1 MIRRILIGVVMA
13 AAMVG
18 LRPPSSP
25 VLGLVIDAVTRD
37 PVVNAIVTVG
47 GVETRTDARGMFR
60 ASDFGAP
67 TVRVRAYGYGRAEVA
82 VDTLRRPSADVRL
95 VRVRP
100 KALYLSVFGV
110 GNRTL
115 REAALEL
122 LDTTELNA
130 LVIDVKGDRGLIGYR
145 SSIAL
150 AEQVGAQRVITMP
163 DLPGLLSTLRRR
175 GIYTIARIVA
185 FKDDPLATA
194 RPGLAVHRRD
204 GSIYRDREGLAWTDP
219 HHSEVRSYNIGVAR
233 EAAEAG
239 FDEIQ
244 FDYARVPDA
253 TGLVYRVP
261 DTMQNRVAAIDG
273 FLREVQTAL
282 VPYNVFL
289 AIDIFGYVC
298 WNPDDTRIGQQLERL
313 AEVVDYISAML
324 YPSSF
329 QFGIPGYRNPVQHPY
344 EIVHR
349 SLERALER
357 TRLPAVRFR
366 PWLQAFPD
374 YAFGGGSFTGGEVRT
389 QIRAA
394 EDIGTNGW
402 MLWNPHNRYSRAD
415 VRLDDETVSS
425 SHPIER
431 PFEPQKGVRRERAA
445 GDAGRDDDLYK
456 AAEFCNA
463 SAGSVLATKP
473 PGFASERSCDLQK
486 CR

>member
-1 MIRRILIGVVMA
+1 MIRRVLVIGVVFA
-13 AAMVG
+13 AAMSG
-18 LRPPSSP
+18 LSPPSSP
-25 VLGLVIDAVTRD
+25 VLGVVVDALTRE

-47 GVETRTDARGMFR
+47 GSETQTDARGMFR
-60 ASDFGAP
+60 AADVGASM
-67 TVRVRAYGYGRAEVA
+67 VRVRAYGYVRAEMPIDA
-82 VDTLRRPSADVRL
+82 LRRPPGEIQL
-95 VRVRP
+95 PPVRP
-100 KALYLSVFGV
+100 KALYLSVFGI

-122 LDTTELNA
+122 VDTTELNA

-145 SSIAL
+145 SAIAL
-150 AEQVGAQRVITMP
+150 AQQTGAQRVITMP
-163 DLPGLLSTLRRR
+163 DLPGLLATLRQQ
-175 GIYTIARIVA
+175 GVYTIARIVV

-194 RPGLAVHRRD
+194 RPDLAVRRRD

-219 HHSEVRSYNIGVAR
+219 HQAEVRAYNIGVAR
-233 EAAEAG
+233 EVANAG

-244 FDYARVPDA
+244 FDYARLPDA
-253 TGLVYRVP
+253 TGLVYREL
-261 DTMQNRVAAIDG
+261 DTMQNRVAAIEG
-273 FLREVQTAL
+273 FLREARTAL

-298 WNPDDTRIGQQLERL
+298 WNPDDTRIGQQLERI
-313 AEVVDYISAML
+313 AGVVDYISPML

-329 QFGIPGYRNPVQHPY
+329 QYGIPGYRNPVQHPY

-357 TRLPAVRFR
+357 TRLPAMRFR

-374 YAFGGGSFTGGEVRT
+374 YAFGAGAFTAGQVKA

-415 VRLDDETVSS
+415 VKADDE
-425 SHPIER
+425 P
-431 PFEPQKGVRRERAA
+431 A
-445 GDAGRDDDLYK
+445 GGNRVPTDRGGD
-456 AAEFCNA
+456 
-463 SAGSVLATKP
+463 
-473 PGFASERSCDLQK
+473 
-486 CR
+486 

>member
-1 MIRRILIGVVMA
+1 MMRRVLVIGVVVT
-13 AAMVG
+13 AAMIG
-18 LRPPSSP
+18 LSPPSSP
-25 VLGLVIDAVTRD
+25 LLGVVIDAQTRE
-37 PVVNAIVTVG
+37 PVANAIVTVG
-47 GVETRTDARGMFR
+47 SAETRTDARGLFR
-60 ASDFGAP
+60 AADLGAP
-67 TVRVRAYGYGRAEVA
+67 VVRVRAYGYGRTEVS
-82 VDTLRRPSADVRL
+82 VDTLRRPPAEIRL
-95 VRVRP
+95 PRVRP
-100 KALYLSVFGV
+100 KALYLSVFGI

-122 LDTTELNA
+122 VDTTELNA

-145 SSIAL
+145 STIAL

-163 DLPGLLSTLRRR
+163 DLADLLSTLRQR
-175 GIYTIARIVA
+175 GVYTIARIVA

-194 RPGLAVHRRD
+194 RPDLAVHRRD

-219 HHSEVRSYNIGVAR
+219 YRAEVRAYNIGVAR
-233 EAAEAG
+233 EVASAG

-244 FDYARVPDA
+244 FDYARLPDA
-253 TGLVYRVP
+253 TGLVYREP

-273 FLREVQTAL
+273 FLREARTAL

-298 WNPDDTRIGQQLERL
+298 WNPDDTRIGQQLERI
-313 AEVVDYISAML
+313 ADVVDYISPML

-349 SLERALER
+349 SLARALER

-374 YAFGGGSFTGGEVRT
+374 YAFGGGSFTKGEVRT
-389 QIRAA
+389 QIRAT

-415 VRLDDETVSS
+415 VRQDDEAVSS
-425 SHPIER
+425 
-431 PFEPQKGVRRERAA
+431 
-445 GDAGRDDDLYK
+445 
-456 AAEFCNA
+456 A
-463 SAGSVLATKP
+463 SP
-473 PGFASERSCDLQK
+473 
-486 CR
+486 

>member
-1 MIRRILIGVVMA
+1 MIRRILVIGIVMA
-13 AAMVG
+13 AAMIG

-25 VLGLVIDAVTRD
+25 LLGVVIDARTHE
-37 PVVNAIVTVG
+37 PVADATVTVG
-47 GVETRTDARGMFR
+47 SAETRTDARGMFR
-60 ASDFGAP
+60 ASDAGAP
-67 TVRVRAYGYGRAEVA
+67 VVRVRAYGYGRAEVA
-82 VDTLRRPSADVRL
+82 VDTLRRPPAEVRL

-115 REAALEL
+115 REAALGL

-163 DLPGLLSTLRRR
+163 DLPGLLSTLRQR

-219 HHSEVRSYNIGVAR
+219 HDAEVRAYNIGVAR

-244 FDYARVPDA
+244 FDYARLPDA
-253 TGLVYRVP
+253 TGLVYREP

-273 FLREVQTAL
+273 FLREARTAL

-298 WNPDDTRIGQQLERL
+298 WNPDDTGIGQQLQRL
-313 AEVVDYISAML
+313 AEVVDYVSPML

-329 QFGIPGYRNPVQHPY
+329 QFGIPGYRNPVEHPY
-344 EIVHR
+344 EIVRR
-349 SLERALER
+349 SLEQARER
-357 TRLPAVRFR
+357 TGLPPVRFR

-374 YAFGGGSFTGGEVRT
+374 YAFGGRSFTGGEVRA
-389 QIRAA
+389 QIEAA
-394 EDIGTNGW
+394 ESFGTNGW
-402 MLWNPHNRYSRAD
+402 MLWNPHNRYSRGD
-415 VRLDDETVSS
+415 VRTDDE
-425 SHPIER
+425 
-431 PFEPQKGVRRERAA
+431 AA
-445 GDAGRDDDLYK
+445 AL
-456 AAEFCNA
+456 AADK
-463 SAGSVLATKP
+463 T
-473 PGFASERSCDLQK
+473 R
-486 CR
+486 

>member
-1 MIRRILIGVVMA
+1 MIRRVLVIGAVLA
-13 AAMVG
+13 AAMSG
-18 LRPPSSP
+18 RLSPPSSP
-25 VLGLVIDAVTRD
+25 VLGVVVDALTRE
-37 PVVNAIVTVG
+37 PVANAIVTVG
-47 GVETRTDARGMFR
+47 GSETRTDARGMFR
-60 ASDFGAP
+60 AANVGASMA
-67 TVRVRAYGYGRAEVA
+67 RVRAYGYGRAEMPIDA
-82 VDTLRRPSADVRL
+82 LRRPPGEIQLSP
-95 VRVRP
+95 VRP
-100 KALYLSVFGV
+100 KALYLSVFGI

-122 LDTTELNA
+122 VDTTELNA

-145 SSIAL
+145 SAIPL
-150 AEQVGAQRVITMP
+150 ATKAGAQRVITMP
-163 DLPGLLSTLRRR
+163 DLAGLLSTLRQR
-175 GIYTIARIVA
+175 GIYTIARIVV

-194 RPGLAVHRRD
+194 RPDLAVHRRD

-219 HHSEVRSYNIGVAR
+219 HHTEVRAYNIGVAR
-233 EAAEAG
+233 EVAEAG

-244 FDYARVPDA
+244 FDYARLPDA
-253 TGLVYRVP
+253 TGLVYREP

-273 FLREVQTAL
+273 FLREARAAL

-298 WNPDDTRIGQQLERL
+298 WNPDDTRIGQQLERI
-313 AEVVDYISAML
+313 AEIVDYISPML

-357 TRLPAVRFR
+357 TGVSPLRFR

-374 YAFGGGSFTGGEVRT
+374 YAFGAGAFTAGQVRA

-402 MLWNPHNRYSRAD
+402 MLWNPHNRYSRGD
-415 VRLDDETVSS
+415 VRARDE
-425 SHPIER
+425 
-431 PFEPQKGVRRERAA
+431 AA
-445 GDAGRDDDLYK
+445 LGEHK
-456 AAEFCNA
+456 
-463 SAGSVLATKP
+463 TP
-473 PGFASERSCDLQK
+473 
-486 CR
+486 